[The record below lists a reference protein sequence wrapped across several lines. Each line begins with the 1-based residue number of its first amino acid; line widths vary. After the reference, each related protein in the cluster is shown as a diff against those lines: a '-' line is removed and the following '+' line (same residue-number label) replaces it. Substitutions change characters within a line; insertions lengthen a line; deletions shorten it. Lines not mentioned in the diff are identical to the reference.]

1 MPTNTFFRLPEEKRQ
16 RLLDAAWGEFTRVSY
31 VDVSINRIIQQA
43 HIPRG
48 SFYQY
53 FSDKEELFYYL
64 LEDVRS
70 YFANLLGEL
79 LEETRGD
86 LFAMTLAAFDR
97 LVRRDGDVEE
107 TVDRCLQVMRRNQGM
122 DIRILEDG
130 ERLLPDELAG
140 RIDPSRLRS
149 GERLF
154 LEHVF
159 FLLTGTLIYAVMTTI
174 RQPQQRERQR
184 EILRR
189 RVDIVRR
196 GSLSRQEALR
206 ESQEGGDTWQTDG

>member
-140 RIDPSRLRS
+140 QPGFAYRHLPLS
-149 GERLF
+149 GGVKLPHEEELVGWGYFQMLERKEEVAAVLAAIADAPGGVLF
-154 LEHVF
+154 
-159 FLLTGTLIYAVMTTI
+159 
-174 RQPQQRERQR
+174 P
-184 EILRR
+184 
-189 RVDIVRR
+189 
-196 GSLSRQEALR
+196 
-206 ESQEGGDTWQTDG
+206 TDAG